1 MNFEGGRGR
10 NGKRHCGI
18 ARGGKAGGRARP
30 DGMDLGED
38 GCLSQVEIDRV
49 VSEGE
54 KYRTILRVVLG
65 SDFQEA
71 EIDRIAEVVEK
82 TDEIFAQ
89 ASRGKPA
96 IDRTKEIDDSGSCG
110 KAGGRARP
118 DGMDL
123 GEDTSSES
131 AASSLSHH
139 SSMPDLVDSDEV
151 PEPAHAQC
159 TVCFKLQAVMADSAQ
174 SIECRRQAAKELQEH
189 HRAQYRDRLLYWN
202 LRLASQCD
210 SDVLVIII
218 DAMDK
223 AKFAWNG
230 QGQVRMDGASKGKGF
245 DGADGKSKGK
255 GFDGVDGKSKNN
267 AM

>member
-1 MNFEGGRGR
+1 
-10 NGKRHCGI
+10 
-18 ARGGKAGGRARP
+18 
-30 DGMDLGED
+30 
-38 GCLSQVEIDRV
+38 V
-49 VSEGE
+49 
-54 KYRTILRVVLG
+54 
-65 SDFQEA
+65 
-71 EIDRIAEVVEK
+71 
-82 TDEIFAQ
+82 
-89 ASRGKPA
+89 
-96 IDRTKEIDDSGSCG
+96 
-110 KAGGRARP
+110 
-118 DGMDL
+118 DL

-223 AKFAWNG
+223 AKFAWPRWPWHRRPKDLAE
-230 QGQVRMDGASKGKGF
+230 VIRPRMNFTAVLAHGYLAYLFMSSEVISHGSDFCIEALARTIQAVYEMCHKVAGIVSELPMGLQPCSGDYVLHIAVS
-245 DGADGKSKGK
+245 DCLADWLLSAPLG
-255 GFDGVDGKSKNN
+255 
-267 AM
+267 